1 MSAASAYFSSGQLD
15 AFACFPRVP
24 SLQKRGLADGCGNAY
39 LEMAKRNELLIA
51 GERVSDIPEPVAES
65 RRRWGD
71 PVAICTDRWRQAE
84 LIQELEAVGFPV
96 VPLITRGMGFQDGAA
111 DVRAFQKACL
121 GGRVHPLKSLLL
133 RSAMA
138 NVRLVTDPAGNSK
151 IAKGGQG
158 RRARS
163 RDDAPPVQ
171 SLPWLRAAEN
181 GRTASTRTLRPSPIG
196 RSL

>member
-1 MSAASAYFSSGQLD
+1 
-15 AFACFPRVP
+15 
-24 SLQKRGLADGCGNAY
+24 
-39 LEMAKRNELLIA
+39 MAKRNELIIM
-51 GERVSDIPEPVAES
+51 GERVSDIAELLRES

-71 PVAICTDRWRQAE
+71 PVAITCDRWREAE

-96 VPLITRGMGFQDGAA
+96 VALAKRGMGYQDGAS

-121 GGRVHPLKSLLL
+121 AGKVHPLKSLLL

-163 RDDAPPVQ
+163 RDDA
-171 SLPWLRAAEN
+171 AASSILAVAE
-181 GRTASTRTLRPSPIG
+181 GSRRWPDGFDEVAPEPY
-196 RSL
+196 RSVIVR